1 MIRDM
6 PYGDSVLLPRLL
18 LDDIV
23 IQHPSN
29 EELALEFSGGTIRS
43 WPTEGQLL
51 VVSLNRK
58 YPILHKIGISN
69 WIPSTHASIV
79 SATMGHFIYFVGKEA
94 QLNVGAHVPD
104 LPCEFYHALRSGS
117 TPFSVARSHLMD
129 CNFHLLQLSGC
140 VRP

>member
-1 MIRDM
+1 M
-6 PYGDSVLLPRLL
+6 GFTV

-94 QLNVGAHVPD
+94 QLNVGKFIFH
-104 LPCEFYHALRSGS
+104 
-117 TPFSVARSHLMD
+117 
-129 CNFHLLQLSGC
+129 HLLRHVDTFGINIPICFPCLLSAFLLSQ
-140 VRP
+140 RASFLSPL